1 MLLTI
6 DTMLHSKSLELIHL
20 ALQKL
25 YTIEK
30 QFPISLFPQPL
41 AILSLVFIIMSMTY
55 FRCLI

>member
-6 DTMLHSKSLELIHL
+6 DTMLHSESLELIHL

-30 QFPISLFPQPL
+30 QFPISLFPQSL